1 MVTATPLN
9 DLNVAPGSIIVV
21 RDEEWLVTGTE
32 PSADGWL
39 IRCQGLSELVRD
51 TSASFYSGLDVITE
65 LDPARATVVADD
77 SAGYRK
83 SRLWLEATMRKIP
96 IPLNDPSLSV
106 STQMLADTLSYQY
119 RAVRQALDPANLRP
133 RILIADAVGLGKTL
147 EIGMILSELVRRG
160 RGDRIL
166 IVTPRHVLEQMQHEM
181 WSRFAL
187 PFVRLDSTGIQ
198 RVRQQLP
205 ATRNP
210 FTFFKRAIIS
220 VDTLKNEKYRAHLR
234 RQHWD
239 AVVIDESHNATNTD
253 TLVNELVTIL
263 AKNTDALILASATP
277 HNGRAESFAQ
287 LIGMLEPTAVA
298 ADGKTIRENEAK
310 RLIIRRHRHSPE
322 VAAEV
327 GADWAERKEPI
338 NKLVP
343 ASAAENAVASELST
357 VWLHPAA
364 GQSPHSGANHRLFP
378 WTLAKAFLSSP
389 AALLETVRERI
400 KRLNGALASDARE
413 IEALNRLEKLAVQA
427 EAAESGKYSALV
439 DYLKSVKVGVTSSNR
454 AVVFA
459 ERVPTLRWLQANL
472 PRSLSLKP
480 ENVAVLHGG
489 LTDVE
494 QQEIIDSFKQAA
506 SPIRVLVTGDV
517 ASEGVNLHSQ
527 CHELIHFDIPWS
539 LIRIE
544 QRNGRI
550 DRYGQKVPPQITTL
564 LLTPTDD
571 KFSGDLKVLTRLLE
585 REHEAHT
592 ALGDVASLMGK
603 YSVKAEED
611 AIRDVLDG
619 RKTLDDEVHAVGEVA
634 GLDEIAGFLAGLMPS
649 QDATISDHAEAAAQ
663 AEIEARATMV
673 RTARLYP
680 DDVTFLREALEEA
693 YVTPGANEAANGVDW
708 REYPESSIVQFRPP
722 KDLKQRLSYLPQSYL
737 TDRKVME
744 LLKLATTKA
753 KGKELLIDALRGEN
767 NTTWPE
773 AHFLGPLHPV
783 LDWVSD
789 RALSTLARNQVFAV
803 RADVEFPTVVLVG
816 TLTNRRGNIVA
827 TAYFSAE
834 FPSTT
839 NDDFCLVHTLDN
851 VGAAIAL
858 TGMNGTPI
866 NRGAIAGATELGRHI
881 APSVRHVEDA
891 LEGVFEAATRD
902 TEQRI
907 AAWTQRFESW
917 NDDASSVVQ
926 RSNVRQLTTSVQ
938 AEQQVVAGMHPT
950 RQLVRPLVVLVP
962 LDTPNAP
969 HAPSAVHTPNAV
981 SPANEGI

>member
-1 MVTATPLN
+1 MTTQSLPSE
-9 DLNVAPGSIIVV
+9 LNVAPGSIVVV
-21 RDEEWLVTGTE
+21 RDEEWLVTAID

-39 IRCQGLSELVRD
+39 VHCQGLSELVRD
-51 TSASFYSGLDVITE
+51 TTASFYEGLDTIVE
-65 LDPARATVVADD
+65 LDPSKAKVIADD
-77 SAGYRK
+77 SPGYRK
-83 SRLWLEATMRKIP
+83 ARLWLEATLRKTP
-96 IPLNDPSLSV
+96 IPLNDPRLSV
-106 STQMLADTLSYQY
+106 STQMLADPLQYQHK
-119 RAVRQALDPANLRP
+119 AVRQALDPANLRP

-147 EIGMILSELVRRG
+147 EIGMILAELVRRG

-187 PFVRLDSTGIQ
+187 PFVRLDSAGIQ

-220 VDTLKNEKYRAHLR
+220 VDTLKNEKYRAHLK

-239 AVVIDESHNATNTD
+239 AVVIDESHNATNTE

-263 AKNTDALILASATP
+263 AKNTDALIFASATP
-277 HNGRAESFAQ
+277 HNGRPESFAQ

-338 NKLVP
+338 NRLVP
-343 ASAAENAVASELST
+343 ASAAENAVAEELST
-357 VWLHPAA
+357 VWLHPTH
-364 GQSPHSGANHRLFP
+364 GTSPYSGANNRLFP

-389 AALLETVRERI
+389 TALLETVRERI
-400 KRLNGALASDARE
+400 KRLDLNTPDDGRE
-413 IEALNRLEKLAVQA
+413 ISALTSLELLAATA
-427 EAAESGKYSALV
+427 EASESGKYTALV
-439 DYLKSVKVGVTSSNR
+439 NYLKSVKVGGSSTER

-459 ERVPTLRWLQANL
+459 ERVPTLRWLKASL
-472 PRSLSLKP
+472 PKSLGLKP
-480 ENVAVLHGG
+480 ENVAILHGG

-494 QQEIIDSFKQAA
+494 QQEIIDSFKQAS

-564 LLTPTDD
+564 LLTPTDN

-592 ALGDVASLMGK
+592 ALGDVASLMGM

-611 AIRDVLDG
+611 AIRDVLSG
-619 RKTLDDEVHAVGEVA
+619 QKTLDEQVQQVDDVA
-634 GLDEIAGFLAGLMPS
+634 GLDSIEGFLASLMRT
-649 QDATISDHAEAAAQ
+649 QGAKAEDAGVEP
-663 AEIEARATMV
+663 IEV
-673 RTARLYP
+673 VPEARLYP

-693 YVTPGANEAANGVDW
+693 YITPGAKESANGVEW
-708 REYPESSIVQFRPP
+708 REYPKDSIVQFIPP

-737 TDRKVME
+737 TDRKVTE
-744 LLKLATTKA
+744 LFKLATTKG
-753 KGKELLIDALRGEN
+753 KGKALLAEALRGDDH
-767 NTTWPE
+767 TTWPE

-803 RADVEFPTVVLVG
+803 RADVEHPTVILVG
-816 TLTNRRGNIVA
+816 TLTNRRGHVVA
-827 TAYFSAE
+827 TAYFKAE
-834 FPSTT
+834 FP
-839 NDDFCLVHTLDN
+839 NPANPEFCLVQTLES
-851 VGAAIAL
+851 VGDAISQ
-858 TGMNGTPI
+858 TGMHGTPI
-866 NRGAIAGATELGRHI
+866 NKGPVAGAVELEALI
-881 APSVRHVEDA
+881 APAVRRAEA
-891 LEGVFEAATRD
+891 TLEGVFEAATQA
-902 TEQRI
+902 THERI
-907 AAWTQRFESW
+907 AAWTRRSEDW
-917 NDDASSVVQ
+917 KDDASLFTQ
-926 RSNVRQLTTSVQ
+926 RSVVRQLTSEVT
-938 AEQQVVAGMHPT
+938 AEQRVAEAMEPT

-962 LDTPNAP
+962 LDTPTAN
-969 HAPSAVHTPNAV
+969 
-981 SPANEGI
+981 PATTATEGI